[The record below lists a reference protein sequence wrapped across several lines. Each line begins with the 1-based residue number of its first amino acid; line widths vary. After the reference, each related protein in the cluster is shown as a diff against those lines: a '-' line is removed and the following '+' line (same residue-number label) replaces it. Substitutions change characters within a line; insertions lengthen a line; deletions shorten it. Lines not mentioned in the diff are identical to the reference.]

1 MNLKNTLLTAA
12 ALGLIIVS
20 AITAQA
26 ANIPISALP
35 FNITSPGTYVL
46 VSDLN
51 YTAQTGAA
59 ITILPNLSGPVI
71 LNLRGHTLTGSVIL
85 GQTLTSQCFG
95 VNITGTVP
103 VCPLSPSKMAR

>member
-1 MNLKNTLLTAA
+1 MA
-12 ALGLIIVS
+12 ALGLIMSGLAAQS
-20 AITAQA
+20 ANIQITSLPFSITA
-26 ANIPISALP
+26 
-35 FNITSPGTYVL
+35 PGTYVL

-51 YTAQTGAA
+51 YTAQSGAA